1 MPTKLS
7 RLHRPDGMSMESWQT
22 ALRRQFGREQRFS
35 LKNTGT
41 HPVFSEFEVTNPQTR
56 NAYRVVIRGSEPGTN
71 FCACP
76 DFATNALGTCKHIEF
91 TLGRLGR
98 TRERR
103 RVLARAFEPPF
114 SEVYLHYGA
123 DRRVRFRPRAG
134 APAALLELSRRYCD
148 GGGTLRAEA
157 FAHFDTFLSAAAR
170 LDPDL
175 RCYEDALGF
184 VAQVRDTARRQ
195 ETLRKAFPRGLRSAA
210 FKDLV
215 RLPLYDYQREAALF
229 ASRAGRCLIGDDM
242 GLGKTIEAIAAVE
255 IMARHFGVERV
266 LVVCP
271 TSLKH
276 QWEREI
282 ARVVHRPSRVIGGF
296 RRGRE
301 EGFRAESFYKITNYD
316 TVHRD
321 LDLIAAWSPDLV
333 ILDEAQ
339 RIKNWS
345 TRTARSVKKIASP
358 YAIVLTGTPLENRLE
373 ELMSIVQFVDQH
385 RLGPTFRFLHDHQV
399 LDDFGKIVG
408 YRNLDDIGTTLAPV
422 LIRRRKEEVLRQ
434 LPERLEKRF
443 FVPMTPQQMQ
453 YHDDNR
459 EIVGKLVAK
468 WRRYRFL
475 HEHQILDEFGKVV
488 GYRNLDR
495 IGKTLAPVLIRR
507 RKAEVLQQLPERLE
521 KRFFVPMTPQQ
532 MAHHEDNRL
541 IVARLVAK
549 WRRYRFL
556 SEADQRRLLV
566 ALQYMRMV
574 CDSTYLLDQRTDHG
588 VKADELA
595 TLLDE
600 IFESSDT
607 KAVIFSQW
615 LRMHE
620 VLIHRLER
628 RPWSHVLFHGG
639 VESAR
644 RRDLVDRFREDPRCR
659 AFLSTDAGG
668 VGLNLQHASV
678 VVNVDLPWNPAVLEQ
693 RIGRVHRLGQT
704 RPVQVVSFVAK
715 GTIEEGMLSVLGF
728 KRSLFAG
735 VLDGG
740 ESEVFLG
747 GSRLKRFMES
757 VETVTTGI
765 PAPLVEEAAEPAVE
779 EAPVDGDSDVLAA
792 PAVAPPV
799 ADPLTGLLRTGLEL
813 LTHFGSAGAGTGQ
826 VAEAAPPPAVER
838 MRDEHS
844 GQSYLKIRM
853 PPPEVMDRVTGA
865 LQALLESL
873 RA

>member
-1 MPTKLS
+1 MTEPPARGRTRGAARAGRGSGERTLS
-7 RLHRPDGMSMESWQT
+7 RLQRPEEMSLEAWQR
-22 ALRRQFGREQRFS
+22 ALRRQFGREQPFL
-35 LKNTGT
+35 LKRAGG

-56 NAYRVVIRGSEPGTN
+56 NTYRVVIRGGEPGNN
-71 FCACP
+71 FCACA
-76 DFATNALGTCKHIEF
+76 DFATNTLGTCKHVEF
-91 TLGRLGR
+91 TLARLEKKPGAR
-98 TRERR
+98 KA
-103 RVLARAFEPPF
+103 LARPFEPPF
-114 SEVYLHYGA
+114 SEVYLQYGA
-123 DRRVRFRPRAG
+123 RREVRFRPRAG
-134 APAALLELSRRYCD
+134 APVELNRLAARYFGAGGELLP
-148 GGGTLRAEA
+148 GA
-157 FAHFDTFLSAAAR
+157 FAHFEQFLPAAAR

-175 RCYEDALGF
+175 RCYEDVLGF
-184 VAQVRDTARRQ
+184 VAQVRDAERREQ
-195 ETLRKAFPRGLRSAA
+195 VLAEAFPRGIHSAGLKNLLR
-210 FKDLV
+210 V
-215 RLPLYDYQREAALF
+215 PLYDYQGEAALF
-229 ASRAGRCLIGDDM
+229 ASRAGRSIIGDDM

-282 ARVVHRPSRVIGGF
+282 ARVADRPARVIGGF

-301 EGFRAESFYKITNYD
+301 DGFRAESFYKVTNYD
-316 TVHRD
+316 TVYRD

-339 RIKNWS
+339 RIKNWN

-373 ELMSIVQFVDQH
+373 ELVSIVQFVDQH
-385 RLGPTFRFLHDHQV
+385 RLGPAFRFLHD
-399 LDDFGKIVG
+399 
-408 YRNLDDIGTTLAPV
+408 
-422 LIRRRKEEVLRQ
+422 
-434 LPERLEKRF
+434 
-443 FVPMTPQQMQ
+443 
-453 YHDDNR
+453 
-459 EIVGKLVAK
+459 
-468 WRRYRFL
+468 
-475 HEHQILDEFGKVV
+475 HQILDEFGKVV

-495 IGKTLAPVLIRR
+495 IGKTLAPILIRR
-507 RKAEVLQQLPERLE
+507 RKAEVLHQLPERLE
-521 KRFFVPMTPQQ
+521 KRLFVPMTPQQ
-532 MAHHEDNRL
+532 MQHHEDNRE
-541 IVARLVAK
+541 IVGRLVTK

-556 SEADQRRLLV
+556 SEADQRRLLI
-566 ALQYMRMV
+566 ALQNMRMA
-574 CDSTYLLDQRTDHG
+574 CDSTYLLDQRADHG
-588 VKADELA
+588 AKADELA

-600 IFESSDT
+600 MFESPDT
-607 KAVIFSQW
+607 KAVVFSQW

-620 VLIHRLER
+620 VLIRRLER
-628 RPWSHVLFHGG
+628 REWSHVLFHGG

-644 RRDLVDRFREDPRCR
+644 RQDLVDRFREDPRCR

-757 VETVTTGI
+757 VDSVTAGI
-765 PAPLVEEAAEPAVE
+765 PAPVVEEAPEPAAAEPAIG
-779 EAPVDGDSDVLAA
+779 EAAPDGDEAA
-792 PAVAPPV
+792 PAAAGTRQI
-799 ADPLTGLLRTGLEL
+799 ADPLGGLLRTGLEL
-813 LTHFGSAGAGTGQ
+813 LTHVASAAGRSGA
-826 VAEAAPPPAVER
+826 AEAAPSPAFER
-838 MRDEHS
+838 IRDERS

-853 PPPEVMDRVTGA
+853 PEPEVVDRLIGA
-865 LQALLESL
+865 LQALLGSL

>member
-1 MPTKLS
+1 
-7 RLHRPDGMSMESWQT
+7 MSIDAWQR
-22 ALRRQFGREQRFS
+22 ALRQQFGREQKFL
-35 LKNTGT
+35 LKRAGGP
-41 HPVFSEFEVTNPQTR
+41 PVFSEFELTNPQTR
-56 NAYRVVIRGSEPGTN
+56 NTYRVVIRGSEPGSN
-71 FCACP
+71 FCSCP
-76 DFATNALGTCKHIEF
+76 DFATNTLGTCKHVEF
-91 TLGRLGR
+91 TLARLPRKRGL
-98 TRERR
+98 EKA
-103 RVLARAFEPPF
+103 LARGFEPAF
-114 SEVYLHYGA
+114 SEVYLRYGA
-123 DRRVRFRPRAG
+123 WREVRFRSRAD
-134 APAALLELSRRYCD
+134 APAELTRLAAKYFGAD
-148 GGGTLRAEA
+148 GTLRRDA
-157 FAHFDTFLSAAAR
+157 FAHFEVFLSTASR

-184 VAQVRDTARRQ
+184 VAQVRDAERR
-195 ETLRKAFPRGLRSAA
+195 EKVLAEAFPRGIQSAA
-210 FKDLV
+210 FKDLLRV
-215 RLPLYDYQREAALF
+215 SLYDYQREAALF
-229 ASRAGRCLIGDDM
+229 ASRAGRSIIGDDM
-242 GLGKTIEAIAAVE
+242 GLGKTIEAIAVVE

-282 ARVVHRPSRVIGGF
+282 ARVIDRPTRVIGGF
-296 RRGRE
+296 RRTRE
-301 EGFRAESFYKITNYD
+301 TGFRAESFYKITNYD
-316 TVHRD
+316 TVYRD

-358 YAIVLTGTPLENRLE
+358 YAIVLTDTPLENRLE
-373 ELMSIVQFVDQH
+373 ELVSIVQFVDQH
-385 RLGPTFRFLHDHQV
+385 RLGPTFRFLHDHQ
-399 LDDFGKIVG
+399 
-408 YRNLDDIGTTLAPV
+408 
-422 LIRRRKEEVLRQ
+422 
-434 LPERLEKRF
+434 
-443 FVPMTPQQMQ
+443 
-453 YHDDNR
+453 
-459 EIVGKLVAK
+459 
-468 WRRYRFL
+468 
-475 HEHQILDEFGKVV
+475 ILDEFGKVV
-488 GYRNLDR
+488 GYKNLAD

-507 RKAEVLQQLPERLE
+507 RKEQVLRQLPGRLE
-521 KRFFVPMTPQQ
+521 KQFFVPMTPQQ
-532 MAHHEDNRL
+532 MQHHEDNRE
-541 IVARLVAK
+541 IVGKLVAK

-556 SEADQRRLLV
+556 SEADQRRLLI
-566 ALQYMRMV
+566 ALQNMRMA

-600 IFESSDT
+600 VFETPDT

-620 VLIHRLER
+620 VLIQRLGR
-628 RPWSHVLFHGG
+628 RKWSHVLFHGG
-639 VESAR
+639 VPSDR
-644 RRDLVDRFREDPRCR
+644 RKDLVDRFREDPQCR

-765 PAPLVEEAAEPAVE
+765 PVPVAE
-779 EAPVDGDSDVLAA
+779 EAPEPAAADPAIDEAAVDGDGEVIVPAA
-792 PAVAPPV
+792 AADPA
-799 ADPLTGLLRTGLEL
+799 ADPLAGLLRTGLEL
-813 LTHFGSAGAGTGQ
+813 LTRLGSAADTGR
-826 VAEAAPPPAVER
+826 VAEPAPPPVVEWI
-838 MRDEHS
+838 RDERG

-853 PPPEVMDRVTGA
+853 PPPDVMDRVVGA
-865 LQALLESL
+865 LQALLESIK
-873 RA
+873 A